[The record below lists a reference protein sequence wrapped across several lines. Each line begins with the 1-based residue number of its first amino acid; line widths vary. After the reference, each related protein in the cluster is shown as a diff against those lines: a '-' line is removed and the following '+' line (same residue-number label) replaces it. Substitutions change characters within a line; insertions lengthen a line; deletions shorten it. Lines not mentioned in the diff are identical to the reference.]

1 MDLKKLADK
10 AKQVVDSRGGVD
22 SLKEDAQQLRE
33 IAKGGG
39 SITDKA
45 KEAVAAIKDPGEEGE
60 LAGTAADPTAQA
72 APVAK
77 PAPAQPESE
86 PGAAAQDPV
95 ADDLGAGEEREGRHR
110 GGGGGRH
117 GRGHG
122 RGHRGQGGGRG
133 ADEQG

>member
-1 MDLKKLADK
+1 MDLKKIADK
-10 AKQVVDSRGGVD
+10 AKQVVDGRGGVD
-22 SLKEDAQQLRE
+22 SLKEDAQQLRD

-72 APVAK
+72 GPVANATS
-77 PAPAQPESE
+77 PQPESE
-86 PGAAAQDPV
+86 PGAAQQDPV
-95 ADDLGAGEEREGRHR
+95 ANNLDADDERKRRHR
-110 GGGGGRH
+110 GGGGRRH
-117 GRGHG
+117 GGGHG
-122 RGHRGQGGGRG
+122 RGHRGPSGGRG